1 MTFLQNIQTQDLYT
15 GFSYKSITLPTNIRN
30 MDGEILMTCKGLKDS
45 KKCETN
51 EEEDT
56 ILGIIHTKNIEI
68 WEQLST
74 TSSSVNVGLVDYKEV
89 KGAANTGFSFFTESV
104 FDLAKFDIVLINN
117 KRESI
122 RFAYAEKEIPGVN
135 FMIDVLKKI

>member
-1 MTFLQNIQTQDLYT
+1 M
-15 GFSYKSITLPTNIRN
+15 
-30 MDGEILMTCKGLKDS
+30 
-45 KKCETN
+45 
-51 EEEDT
+51 
-56 ILGIIHTKNIEI
+56 
-68 WEQLST
+68 ST